1 MNSSEQKLL
10 DELMDWFD
18 FHKVTKVMSHLQW
31 TWYNC
36 EETPTE
42 SVPCEADLRV
52 EVREQ
57 FTRLIAEKRCTE
69 QFVMATK
76 GFEYTVWRDDSG
88 NVDVLELKFVLSD
101 WSTAG

>member
-1 MNSSEQKLL
+1 MTNNEQKLL
-10 DELMDWFD
+10 DEVMDWFD
-18 FHKVTKVMSHLQW
+18 FRKVAKVMSHLQW
-31 TWYNC
+31 AWHNC
-36 EETPTE
+36 DSPGGIPTE
-42 SVPCEADLRV
+42 SDLRV

-76 GFEYTVWRDDSG
+76 GFEYTVWRTVGMD
-88 NVDVLELKFVLSD
+88 VDVLELKFVLSD